1 MQELLPREAPEPA
14 EGQDPDALPGLRLAS
29 GFTPE
34 RLPLAVSVLICLISG
49 AALSLALPP
58 ADIGPVAFVAM
69 APFLWLVRR
78 VAPRRGALLGLAFGL
93 AYFGA
98 LLWWVERF
106 GQLAWSALTIASAVF
121 VAAFGLLAP
130 AIWRRARPIRSSV
143 GLAALWTAMEFARGA
158 WPLGGF
164 TWGGVAYT
172 QANDRFLLPLASV
185 TGALGVTF
193 VVVLVNCLLVV
204 VLERGRRR
212 PLTAIVAV
220 GIACAVAFAPALI
233 VIPAANGRPVRIA
246 TIQVDVRDS
255 ASADPVQE
263 DLGVAKQNVEEY
275 RKLASDP
282 PQLGVWGEDA
292 LDPGATAYPAVRTA
306 VSDVVREVGAPALI
320 GAVTTSPDGTS
331 RNQTLLY
338 DAQGRIVDRYTKTH
352 LVPFGEYVPWRSELS
367 WISALQQVPID
378 LTPGTD
384 LQTMS
389 IDGLTFGSVICYE
402 NSFASI
408 DRQLVADGARFLVV
422 STNNASYGMS
432 AASAQHLI
440 MSRFRAVENARWVV
454 HAAVSGISA
463 YVDPQGG
470 VHDETGLFQ
479 TTTTHH
485 TITAST
491 AQTVYTRFGDWFPWL
506 SVVVAAGLVLVPRRR
521 ERERPEPPPLP
532 EHARTL
538 VLLPTL
544 EEHDTI
550 GDVIDRLLALPEA
563 VDLLVIDDASP
574 DGTAAIAKERTASGR
589 IEVLERPN
597 KMGLASAYVTGFR
610 HAMGH
615 GYDLVVEMDSDLSHE
630 PEELSELLAGAVG
643 ADLVIGSRYIPGGS
657 VTNWSRS
664 RVLLS
669 KAGNGY
675 ARFSLGFPIHDA
687 TSGFRVYRRRLIAH
701 ILENPPTAE
710 GYGFQIELAL
720 RAWQDGFSVAERP
733 ISFREREHGHS
744 KLSRR
749 IVAEALWLVAVWGVK
764 ARLSSK
770 DTVGSAPHGNP
781 P

>member
-1 MQELLPREAPEPA
+1 
-14 EGQDPDALPGLRLAS
+14 
-29 GFTPE
+29 
-34 RLPLAVSVLICLISG
+34 V
-49 AALSLALPP
+49 LSLALPP

-78 VAPRRGALLGLAFGL
+78 VRPRRGALLGLAFGL

-98 LLWWVERF
+98 LLWWIDRF
-106 GQLAWSALTIASAVF
+106 GQMAWSALTIASAVF
-121 VAAFGLLAP
+121 VAVFGLLAP
-130 AIWRRARPIRSSV
+130 AIWRRDRPIRSSV

-172 QANDRFLLPLASV
+172 QANDRFLLPLASI

-193 VVVLVNCLLVV
+193 VVVLVNSLLVV
-204 VLERGRRR
+204 ALERGRRR
-212 PLTAIVAV
+212 PVTAIVAV
-220 GIACAVAFAPALI
+220 ALACLVTFAPALI
-233 VIPAANGRPVRIA
+233 VIPAANGKPVRVA
-246 TIQVDVRDS
+246 TVQVDVRRA
-255 ASADPVQE
+255 ASSDPVQE
-263 DLGVAKQNVEEY
+263 DLGVAKLNVDEY
-275 RKLASDP
+275 RKLASDPP

-306 VSDVVREVGAPALI
+306 VSDVVRQVGSPALI

-378 LTPGTD
+378 LTPGTE
-384 LQTMS
+384 LHTMS
-389 IDGLTFGSVICYE
+389 IDGMTFGSVICFE

-408 DRQLVADGARFLVV
+408 DRQLVADGAQFLVV

-463 YVDPQGG
+463 YVDPEGG

-479 TTTTHH
+479 TTTTRQ
-485 TITAST
+485 TITTST

-506 SVVVAAGLVLVPRRR
+506 SVVVATGLVLVPRRR
-521 ERERPEPPPLP
+521 ERERPTPPPLR
-532 EHARTL
+532 ERARTL
-538 VLLPTL
+538 VVLPTL
-544 EEHDTI
+544 EERDTI
-550 GDVIDRLLALPEA
+550 GAVIDRLLALPEA

-574 DGTAAIAKERTASGR
+574 DGTATIAKERTATGR
-589 IEVLERPN
+589 VQVLERPG

-610 HAMGH
+610 HAVEH

-630 PEELSELLAGAVG
+630 PEELSELLAGSAT

-669 KAGNGY
+669 KAGNAY

-687 TSGFRVYRRRLIAH
+687 TSGFRVYRRRLIEL

-720 RAWQDGFSVAERP
+720 RAWQDGFGVAERP
-733 ISFREREHGHS
+733 ISFRERQHGQS

-749 IVAEALWLVAVWGVK
+749 IVVEALWLVAVWGVK
-764 ARLSSK
+764 ARLGSK
-770 DTVGSAPHGNP
+770 DTVRSAPRGNP

>member
-14 EGQDPDALPGLRLAS
+14 EGQDPDALPGLRLTSRFA
-29 GFTPE
+29 PE
-34 RLPLAVSVLICLISG
+34 RLPLAVSVAICLVSG

-78 VAPRRGALLGLAFGL
+78 VRARRGALLGLAFGL

-98 LLWWVERF
+98 LLWWIERF
-106 GQLAWSALTIASAVF
+106 GQMAWSALTIASAVF
-121 VAAFGLLAP
+121 VAAFGFLAP
-130 AIWRRARPIRSSV
+130 VIWRDDRPIRSSV
-143 GLAALWTAMEFARGA
+143 GLAALWTVMEFARGA

-193 VVVLVNCLLVV
+193 VVVLVNTLLVV
-204 VLERGRRR
+204 AVERGRGR
-212 PLTAIVAV
+212 PITALAAV
-220 GIACAVAFAPALI
+220 GLAIAVAFAPALI
-233 VIPAANGRPVRIA
+233 VVPAANGRPVRVA
-246 TIQVDVRDS
+246 TVQVDVRQA
-255 ASADPVQE
+255 ASSDPVQE
-263 DLGVAKQNVEEY
+263 DLGVAKQNIDGY
-275 RKLASDP
+275 RKLVSDP
-282 PQLGVWGEDA
+282 PQLGVWGESA
-292 LDPGATAYPAVRTA
+292 LDPGATAYPAVRSA

-331 RNQTLLY
+331 RNETLLY
-338 DAQGRIVDRYTKTH
+338 DARGHIVDRYAKTH
-352 LVPFGEYVPWRSELS
+352 LVPFGEYVPWRNELS
-367 WISALQQVPID
+367 WISALQQVPLD

-384 LQTMS
+384 LHTMS
-389 IDGLTFGSVICYE
+389 VEGFTFGSVICFE

-408 DRQLVADGARFLVV
+408 DRQLVANGAEFLVV
-422 STNNASYGMS
+422 STNNASYGIS

-463 YVDPQGG
+463 YVDPDGG
-470 VHDETGLFQ
+470 VHGETGLFQ
-479 TTTTHH
+479 TTTTHE
-485 TITAST
+485 TITSST
-491 AQTVYTRFGDWFPWL
+491 ARTVYTRFGNWFPWL

-521 ERERPEPPPLP
+521 EREQPAPPPLP
-532 EHARTL
+532 GRARAL
-538 VLLPTL
+538 VVLPTL

-550 GDVIDRLLALPEA
+550 GAVMDRLLALPEG

-574 DGTAAIAKERTASGR
+574 DGTAVIAKERLATGR
-589 IEVLERPN
+589 VEVLDRPG
-597 KMGLASAYVTGFR
+597 KMGLASAYLTGFR
-610 HAMGH
+610 HAAERR
-615 GYDLVVEMDSDLSHE
+615 YDLVVEMDSDLSHR
-630 PEELSELLAGAVG
+630 PEELPELLAGAAG
-643 ADLVIGSRYIPGGS
+643 ADLVIGSRYIAGGS

-669 KAGNGY
+669 KAGNAY
-675 ARFSLGFPIHDA
+675 ARISLGFPLHDA
-687 TSGFRVYRRRLIAH
+687 TSGFRVYRRRLIQH

-720 RAWQDGFSVAERP
+720 RAWQDGFAVAERP

-749 IVAEALWLVAVWGVK
+749 IVAEALWLVAAWGVK
-764 ARLSSK
+764 ARL
-770 DTVGSAPHGNP
+770 GRRNALRSAPHANP

>member
-1 MQELLPREAPEPA
+1 M
-14 EGQDPDALPGLRLAS
+14 
-29 GFTPE
+29 
-34 RLPLAVSVLICLISG
+34 ICLISG
-49 AALSLALPP
+49 AVLSLALPP
-58 ADIGPVAFVAM
+58 VDAGPVAFVAM

-78 VAPRRGALLGLAFGL
+78 VRPRRGALLGLAFGL

-98 LLWWVERF
+98 LLWWIDRF
-106 GQLAWSALTIASAVF
+106 GQMAWSALTVASAAF

-130 AIWRRARPIRSSV
+130 VLWRRHRPIRSSV
-143 GLAALWTAMEFARGA
+143 GLAALWTAMEFARGVF
-158 WPLGGF
+158 PLGGF

-193 VVVLVNCLLVV
+193 VVVLVNTLLVV
-204 VLERGRRR
+204 ALERGRRR
-212 PLTAIVAV
+212 PVTALVAV
-220 GIACAVAFAPALI
+220 ALALAVAFAPALI
-233 VIPAANGRPVRIA
+233 VIPAANGSPVRVA
-246 TIQVDVRDS
+246 TIQVDVRRS
-255 ASADPVQE
+255 ASSDPVEE
-263 DLGVAKQNVEEY
+263 DLGVAKQNVDEY

-306 VSDVVREVGAPALI
+306 VSDAVREVGAPALI

-338 DAQGRIVDRYTKTH
+338 DAQGHVVDSYTKTH

-367 WISALQQVPID
+367 WISALQQIPID
-378 LTPGTD
+378 LTPGTV
-384 LQTMS
+384 LHTMS
-389 IDGLTFGSVICYE
+389 IDGLTFGSVICFE

-408 DRQLVADGARFLVV
+408 DRQLVADGAQFLVV

-463 YVDPQGG
+463 YIDPEGG

-479 TTTTHH
+479 TTTRHQ
-485 TITAST
+485 TITTST
-491 AQTVYTRFGDWFPWL
+491 ARTIYTRFGDWFPWL
-506 SVVVAAGLVLVPRRR
+506 SVVLAAGLVLVPRRR
-521 ERERPEPPPLP
+521 ERERPAPPPMP
-532 EHARTL
+532 ERARTL
-538 VLLPTL
+538 VILPTL

-574 DGTAAIAKERTASGR
+574 DGTAAIAKERTAAGR
-589 IEVLERPN
+589 VEVLERPG

-610 HAMGH
+610 HAVER
-615 GYDLVVEMDSDLSHE
+615 GYDLVVEMDSDLSHR
-630 PEELSELLAGAVG
+630 PEELSGLLAGAAE
-643 ADLVIGSRYIPGGS
+643 ADLVIGSRYVPGGS

-669 KAGNGY
+669 KAGNAY
-675 ARFSLGFPIHDA
+675 ARLFLGFPIHDA
-687 TSGFRVYRRRLIAH
+687 TSGFRVYRQRLVSH
-701 ILENPPTAE
+701 ILEDPPHAE

-720 RAWQDGFSVAERP
+720 RAWRDGFTVAERP

-764 ARLSSK
+764 GRLGGRNA
-770 DTVGSAPHGNP
+770 VAPAPHSNP

>member
-14 EGQDPDALPGLRLAS
+14 QGQDPDALPGLRLAS
-29 GFTPE
+29 RFTPE
-34 RLPLAVSVLICLISG
+34 RLPLAVSVALCLASG

-58 ADIGPVAFVAM
+58 GNAGPMAFVAM

-78 VAPRRGALLGLAFGL
+78 VRPRRGALFGFAFGL

-98 LLWWVERF
+98 LLWWVDRF
-106 GQLAWSALTIASAVF
+106 GQLAWSALTIASAAF
-121 VAAFGLLAP
+121 VAAFGLVAP
-130 AIWRRARPIRSSV
+130 ILWRRSHPIRSSV

-193 VVVLVNCLLVV
+193 AVVLVNALLVAA
-204 VLERGRRR
+204 LGRGRRH
-212 PLTAIVAV
+212 PVTALAAIVLA
-220 GIACAVAFAPALI
+220 ATVAFAPVFI
-233 VIPAANGRPVRIA
+233 VIPAANGKPVRVA
-246 TIQVDVRDS
+246 TVQVDVRRS
-255 ASADPVQE
+255 ASSDPVQQ
-263 DLGVAKQNVEEY
+263 DLSVAKQNVDEY
-275 RKLASDP
+275 RRLASDP

-292 LDPGATAYPAVRTA
+292 LDPGATAYPVVRAA
-306 VSDVVREVGAPALI
+306 VSDAVRDVGAPALI
-320 GAVTTSPDGTS
+320 GAVTTSPDGTN

-338 DAQGRIVDRYTKTH
+338 DGRGQVVDRYTKTH
-352 LVPFGEYVPWRSELS
+352 LVPFGEYVPWRSALS
-367 WISALQQVPID
+367 WISALQQVPLD
-378 LTPGTD
+378 LTPGTV
-384 LQTMS
+384 MHPFS
-389 IDGLTFGSVICYE
+389 IDGLTFGSLICFE
-402 NSFASI
+402 NSFPSI
-408 DRQLVADGARFLVV
+408 DRQLVAQGAQFLVV

-432 AASAQHLI
+432 AASAQHLV

-463 YVDPQGG
+463 YIDPEGG
-470 VHDETGLFQ
+470 VHDETDLFR
-479 TTTTHH
+479 TTTTRQ
-485 TITAST
+485 TITTST
-491 AQTVYTRFGDWFPWL
+491 AETVYTRFGDWFPWL
-506 SVVVAAGLVLVPRRR
+506 SVVVTAGLVLVPRRR
-521 ERERPEPPPLP
+521 ERELTPPPPLP
-532 EHARTL
+532 ERARTL

-544 EEHDTI
+544 EEHETI

-574 DGTAAIAKERTASGR
+574 DGTAAIAKERAGTGR
-589 IEVLERPN
+589 VEVLERPG
-597 KMGLASAYVTGFR
+597 KMGLASAYVTGFGY
-610 HAMGH
+610 AMER
-615 GYDLVVEMDSDLSHE
+615 GYDLVIEMDSDLSHR
-630 PEELSELLAGAVG
+630 PEELSGLLAGAAE

-669 KAGNGY
+669 KAGNAY
-675 ARFSLGFPIHDA
+675 ARLSLGFPIHDA
-687 TSGFRVYRRRLIAH
+687 TSGFRVYRSRLIAY
-701 ILENPPTAE
+701 ILQNPPSAE

-720 RAWQDGFSVAERP
+720 RAWRDGFAVTERP

-749 IVAEALWLVAVWGVK
+749 IVVEALWLVAVWGVK
-764 ARLSSK
+764 ARLTSK
-770 DTVGSAPHGNP
+770 QAVPAAPHDNP